1 MGLFSSNQ
9 DSGDDSDDDGTGML
23 QQPAFVGSAIV
34 VVALVLCLVVYLL
47 LRGGSGTPAAGPTQ
61 TPSTV
66 QPTGQPTDEPT
77 DEPSVQPTTPEEP
90 TSGPTSP
97 RVTPPP
103 ANNTVGGCHVA
114 KPSQVIPRSSAP
126 AAVTW
131 QFEGAMLIPL
141 QVAGGPAATKANG
154 VRYCFA
160 HSPTGAVLAA
170 MVLLGQVQNRS
181 VALDVLRER
190 VVPGPGQ
197 QRAIAEAKAEM
208 ATPSD
213 GTNVQF
219 VGFKVIYYAPDGSQA
234 IIQIASQLGDQGVGA
249 LPVTMQ
255 WSKGDWRAVLQPDGS
270 FNGSVEPDIL
280 SSLNG
285 YVRFSGSS

>member
-1 MGLFSSNQ
+1 MGLFGRTP
-9 DSGDDSDDDGTGML
+9 DSGDDTDSEGTGML
-23 QQPAFVGSAIV
+23 ENRTFVASAIV
-34 VVALVLCLVVYLL
+34 VVALILCLVAYLV
-47 LRGGSGTPAAGPTQ
+47 LRGGSGTPAATPSP
-61 TPSTV
+61 TPSTGV
-66 QPTGQPTDEPT
+66 PTGQPTDVPT
-77 DEPSVQPTTPEEP
+77 DEPSGPPATPDPTAT
-90 TSGPTSP
+90 TTP

-114 KPSQVIPRSSAP
+114 KPPLAIPRYYAP
-126 AAVTW
+126 TSVTW
-131 QFEGAMLIPL
+131 QFEGSMLIPL
-141 QVAGGPAATKANG
+141 QVAGGPAATRANG

-181 VALDVLRER
+181 IALDVLEER

-197 QRAIAEAKAEM
+197 AKAIAQAKLDM
-208 ATPSD
+208 ATPADS
-213 GTNVQF
+213 TSVQF
-219 VGFKVIYYAPDGSQA
+219 VGFKVVSYPKDGSQA

-249 LPVTMQ
+249 LMVTLQ
-255 WSKGDWRAVLQPDGS
+255 WYKGDWRAVLQDDGS
-270 FNGSVEPDIL
+270 FNGTVEPDIL